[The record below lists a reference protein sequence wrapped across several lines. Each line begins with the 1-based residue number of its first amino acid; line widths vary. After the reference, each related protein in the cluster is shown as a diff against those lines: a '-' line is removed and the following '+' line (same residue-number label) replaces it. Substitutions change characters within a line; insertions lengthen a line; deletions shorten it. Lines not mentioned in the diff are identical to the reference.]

1 MRIQFGAI
9 VTAGAG
15 KAGGTIIQRGRTGQ
29 ILRNLTVPHSS
40 KLQPSQAP
48 RSALSAV
55 SSNWRIITT
64 SERIGWNSL
73 AATLTRYNKFGVAY
87 VPTGFQIFCEINLNL
102 VNITKEKILT
112 AAPSPAVFPDIQAW
126 ELTALPAGPAITL
139 SWQNVLSDP
148 DWVVAAS
155 FYPLQSMGATVPRGS
170 ARQVD
175 AYESVGAESLD
186 LSGEFVKRFGNPA
199 GGVYQLA
206 VSVIVMQQGTG
217 WRMPDLILIVP
228 FSTP

>member
-64 SERIGWNSL
+64 SERIGWNTL
-73 AATLTRYNKFGVAY
+73 ADTLTRYNKFGVAY

-102 VNITKEKILT
+102 VNIAEETILT
-112 AAPSPAVFPDIQAW
+112 AAPAPAVFPNIQTW
-126 ELTALPAGPAITL
+126 VLTALPAGPAITL
-139 SWQNVLSDP
+139 SWVDVLSDP
-148 DWVVAAS
+148 DWTVGAS
-155 FYPLQSMGATVPRGS
+155 FYPLQSMGASVPRGS

-175 AYESVGAESLD
+175 VNELVGVQSLD
-186 LSGEFVKRFGNPA
+186 LSSEFVKRFGSPV

-206 VSVIVMQQGTG
+206 IRVLVMQQSTG
-217 WRMPDLILIVP
+217 WRMPDLVLIVP